1 MRTGRGRGA
10 GTGCQRRR
18 GRCAAWEEA
27 SGVGCGSSGGG
38 VGGGCKGRRG
48 CTEGGRGERGG
59 SGGIRRNQV
68 ADEKGEEG
76 GWWRRERDGDGKV
89 WADVGGIRQDT
100 VQRRIQ

>member
-1 MRTGRGRGA
+1 
-10 GTGCQRRR
+10 
-18 GRCAAWEEA
+18 
-27 SGVGCGSSGGG
+27 
-38 VGGGCKGRRG
+38 
-48 CTEGGRGERGG
+48 
-59 SGGIRRNQV
+59 V